1 MPDSSF
7 LDAQLTYE
15 SLGSLDVDAAIARLD
30 SALSDYS
37 TLSWKTIGNEGA
49 TATVPA
55 NSEIRYGITG
65 KWVNKTLS
73 GSFIIRNDT
82 FGSDPAPGVGKIAQI
97 QSGGSNTPVETAFA
111 PIAEYYTKLVTV
123 NEALRKY
130 LVKAVNNIAE
140 SEPRLTDEERYTN
153 RVHPEESTLP
163 RETLF
168 GLFPELKITTLP
180 YLLSA
185 SVFMAFL
192 SIFLIFQMNGFAGQ
206 LHYPPIFDTYIANLM
221 SPAQPTF
228 TATAMAA
235 IVIPL
240 IIFATL
246 YIQSKNINQGRQ

>member
-15 SLGSLDVDAAIARLD
+15 SLGSLDVDTAITRLD
-30 SALSDYS
+30 TALSKYS
-37 TLSWKTIGNEGA
+37 TLSWKTLGNEGSS
-49 TATVPA
+49 ATVPA
-55 NSEIRYGITG
+55 DSSVRYGTND
-65 KWVNKTLS
+65 KWVYKTLS
-73 GSFIIRNDT
+73 GSFVITNTT
-82 FGSDPAPGVGKIAQI
+82 FGSDPAPGVGKMAQLK
-97 QSGGSNTPVETAFA
+97 SGGSKTEVETAFV
-111 PIAEYYTKLVTV
+111 PIAEYYTKLVRV

-130 LVKAVNNIAE
+130 LDKAVNNIAE

-153 RVHPEESTLP
+153 RVHPEQSTLP
-163 RETLF
+163 RETFF

-180 YLLSA
+180 YLLSV

-206 LHYPPIFDTYIANLM
+206 LHYPPIFDTYIANIM

-228 TATAMAA
+228 TAGAMAA